1 MTTTTYDQ
9 FLVEVIPYVRDVPEV
24 VAIQA
29 VRNAC
34 IEFCEET
41 RYLQVDNDPV
51 ALITGQSSY
60 DLDADTGYVVIDV
73 VEAWVG
79 DQFLVPKS
87 VEQLTKIYR
96 GNDWRTMKGN
106 PYYYYRSRMAS
117 LNLVPTPQVPSAI
130 SQSFLNC
137 RVAVAPSRS
146 STSVDSDLYERFLE
160 VIGFGARARLYGTVN
175 QPYYDPQ
182 ATLDYRKR
190 FNDEIADVRTRV
202 NKGLS
207 RASVAIEFQR
217 VV

>member
-1 MTTTTYDQ
+1 MSTAYDE
-9 FLVEVIPYVRDVPEV
+9 FLPEVLPFVKDVPEI

-29 VRNAC
+29 IRNAA

-51 ALITGQSSY
+51 SLQANVSDY
-60 DLDADTGYVVIDV
+60 DLDADTGYRVIDV
-73 VEAWVG
+73 VEAWIG

-87 VEQLTKIYR
+87 VEELTKIYR
-96 GNDWRTMKGN
+96 GTDWRSMQGN
-106 PYYYYRSRMAS
+106 PYYYFRSRMGTMT
-117 LNLVPTPQVPSAI
+117 LVPQPASSSTTT
-130 SQSFLNC
+130 QSYLKC
-137 RVAVAPSRS
+137 RVAIAPSRS
-146 STSVDSDLYERFLE
+146 STTVDDDIYERFLE
-160 VIGFGARARLYGTVN
+160 IICAGARARLYETAN

-182 ATLDYRKR
+182 AAMLYRKK

-207 RASVAIEFQR
+207 RASVQIEFQR